1 MNFFQKLSEPYGYD
15 TSYRSF
21 LRVAVIIS
29 AFVFGLLFVFKPFGM
44 DVIQAEKILPITLGY
59 SMVTFSIMHLNWLL
73 FQMFGF
79 KEENW
84 VIWKEIIWS
93 LWNFGTIA
101 IGNWTYNLFL
111 FGDHFNV
118 QNFAAIFF
126 ITIAVGSI
134 PLTLVIFLSQ
144 IRRLKKN
151 LAEAQQMN
159 SQFQVKKEGSQKDE
173 DLIEFVA
180 ENGKDRLEVN
190 LNDLLFLESTNNYVD
205 LYIRI
210 EHGFDRQV
218 MRNSMKRMEETLQG
232 HPSFFRC
239 HRTYVV
245 NLDCVE
251 NISGNSAGYSLN
263 IGGTDLN
270 VPVSR
275 QKVEEFRALIRP

>member
-1 MNFFQKLSEPYGYD
+1 MNFFQKLNEAYGFD
-15 TSYRSF
+15 SSYRSF

-44 DVIQAEKILPITLGY
+44 DGIQSENILSITLGY
-59 SMVTFSIMHLNWLL
+59 AMVTFSIMHLNWLL

-84 VIWKEIIWS
+84 VIWKEILWS

-111 FGDHFNV
+111 FGDQFSL

-151 LAEAQQMN
+151 LAEAQRMN

-173 DLIEFVA
+173 DLVEFVA
-180 ENGKDRLEVN
+180 ENGKDRLEVH
-190 LNDLLFLESTNNYVD
+190 LKDLLFLESANNYVD
-205 LYIRI
+205 LFIRR
-210 EHGFDRQV
+210 EQGFERQV

-239 HRTYVV
+239 HRTYIV

-251 NISGNSAGYSLN
+251 NISGNSAGYKLN
-263 IGGTDLN
+263 IVGTDLN